1 MRRPDPIE
9 PTAFVGSSPV
19 RLDGLDKV
27 RGRARY
33 LDDLT
38 FPGQL
43 WGRTVRSP
51 IAHGR
56 LRGVA
61 FDPAFDWTGITRV
74 TADDIPGENVVHL
87 IFDDQPYLAH
97 GLVRHCAEPIALL
110 ACADRERLEEALRH
124 VHVDLEI
131 LPPVLDPEAST
142 EVFKHYRFE
151 RGDLARAFADAAHV
165 VEGRYRVGHQEQL
178 YIEPNAVCAVPRP
191 DGGVD
196 LFGSMQCPFYVH
208 RALLRLLGLHEG
220 QLAVIQ
226 TVTGGGFGGKEDYP
240 SVIAGHAALLAR
252 KSGRPV
258 KMVYGRDEDI
268 AATTKRHPAIVDHR
282 TAVARDGT
290 LLGAEIDVL
299 FDGGAYC
306 TLSPVVLSRGAIH
319 APGAYRWPACRVDA
333 CAVATHTPPNGAFRG
348 FGAPQTLFAVELHME
363 KIARELGL
371 DPLELRRRNALRPGD
386 VTATG
391 QELRHSV
398 SALPVLEAVAE
409 RVQWSRRRAAP
420 RIPGRGLGL
429 SLVLHGAGF
438 TGSGEVKLKA
448 RAGVELTP
456 SGCRV
461 LAASTEIG
469 QGTTTIFAQMVADA
483 LGVSMEAVDVAVP
496 DTSKVPDSGPTVASR
511 TCMVVGGTL
520 AGAARAL
527 QRKLATH
534 AAELHGVAA
543 EGVVCQGGVFRAGA
557 RPLAPFTEVAAS
569 WLATHGPLSI
579 VEQYSHPAGIVW
591 DDDEFR
597 GDAYPVYAWAA
608 TAVEVR
614 VDADTYETTVERVV
628 TAQDVGKAIHPVLCA
643 GQIEGGTVQ
652 ALGWALLEEVV
663 HDAGR
668 VKNDRLQSYLIPTAL
683 DAPPIETLL
692 VENPYPHGPY
702 GAKGVGELP
711 MDGPAPAVAAAI
723 LDATGALVPDL
734 PITPDR
740 LMRVLRG
747 PPDAGA
753 GRG

>member
-1 MRRPDPIE
+1 MALRPEEIE
-9 PTAFVGSSPV
+9 RSASVGSSPV
-19 RLDGLDKV
+19 RLDGPDKV

-33 LDDLT
+33 LDDLS
-38 FPGQL
+38 FSGQL

-51 IAHGR
+51 VPHGR
-56 LRGVA
+56 LRGVT
-61 FDPAFDWTGITRV
+61 FDPAFDWGGIVRV
-74 TADDIPGENVVHL
+74 TAADIPGENVVHL
-87 IFDDQPYLAH
+87 IADDQPCLAVDV
-97 GLVRHCAEPIALL
+97 VRHCAEPVALL
-110 ACADRERLEEALRH
+110 ACDDRERLEEALSH
-124 VHVDLEI
+124 VRLDIEE
-131 LPPVLDPEAST
+131 LPAVLDPEAST
-142 EVFKHYRFE
+142 AVFKHYRYE
-151 RGDLARAFADAAHV
+151 RNAEALAQAFAGAARV
-165 VEGRYRVGHQEQL
+165 VEGRYRVRHQEQL

-191 DGGVD
+191 GGGLD
-196 LFGSMQCPFYVH
+196 LYGSMQCPFYVH
-208 RALLRLLGLHEG
+208 RALLRLLGLGDG

-252 KSGRPV
+252 KAGRPV
-258 KMVYGRDEDI
+258 KMIYGRDEDI
-268 AATTKRHPAIVDHR
+268 AATTKRHPAVIDHR
-282 TAVARDGT
+282 TAVAADGT
-290 LLGAEIDVL
+290 LLGCEIDVL

-333 CAVATHTPPNGAFRG
+333 RAVATHTPPNGAFRG

-371 DPLELRRRNALRPGD
+371 DPLELRRRNALREGD
-386 VTATG
+386 RTATG

-409 RVQWSRRRAAP
+409 RVGWAKRRAAP
-420 RIPGRGLGL
+420 KVPGRGLGL

-456 SGCRV
+456 KGCRV

-469 QGTTTIFAQMVADA
+469 QGTVTIFAQMVADA
-483 LGVSMEAVDVAVP
+483 LGVPMEAVEVAAP

-520 AGAARAL
+520 AAAARAL
-527 QRKLATH
+527 GHELAAH
-534 AAELHGVAA
+534 AAQLHDADAA
-543 EGVVCQGGVFRAGA
+543 QVDCRGGVFYEGA
-557 RPLAPFTEVAAS
+557 RALAPFAAVATS
-569 WLATHGPLSI
+569 WLARHGPLSI
-579 VEQYSHPAGIVW
+579 VEQYSHPPGIVW

-614 VDADTYETTVERVV
+614 VDPATYETTVERVV
-628 TAQDVGKAIHPVLCA
+628 TAQDVGKAIHPVLCE
-643 GQIEGGTVQ
+643 GQVEGGTVQ

-663 HDAGR
+663 HENGR

-723 LDATGALVPDL
+723 LDATGALVPEL

-740 LMRVLRG
+740 LMRAMGARRG
-747 PPDAGA
+747 
-753 GRG
+753 